1 MLYYD
6 SYYFVQVEESEISG
20 SGCSMRSSVF
30 SVKRPSS
37 ELVTRFHAS
46 KEVLV
51 PIKVK
56 QSVWISSQ
64 SATVSLLM
72 V

>member
-20 SGCSMRSSVF
+20 LGCLTISSVF

-46 KEVLV
+46 KEGLV
-51 PIKVK
+51 PVKVK
-56 QSVWISSQ
+56 QFVWISSQ
-64 SATVSLLM
+64 SATVNLLM